1 MTIERP
7 PRLPDGERPS
17 DYPSLAAEQSD
28 LDNVIN
34 ELLLRLEDH
43 KYRWELYE
51 FGLTDAAERGR
62 VRAIIEQLQLAV
74 HTGGPAVLDPLRHAL
89 FATHLDDPDSPGC
102 SAGPVANRVA
112 AWP

>member
-1 MTIERP
+1 VTIELS
-7 PRLPDGERPS
+7 PRVPDGERPS
-17 DYPSLAAEQSD
+17 DYASLAAEQLD

-51 FGLTDAAERGR
+51 YGLTDAAERRG
-62 VRAIIEQLQLAV
+62 VRAIIDHLQAAV

-89 FATHLDDPDSPGC
+89 FTAHSDG
-102 SAGPVANRVA
+102 
-112 AWP
+112 

>member
-1 MTIERP
+1 MTIELS

-17 DYPSLAAEQSD
+17 DYPSLAAEQVD

-43 KYRWELYE
+43 KYRWGLYE
-51 FGLTDAAERGR
+51 FGLSDAAERGR

-74 HTGGPAVLDPLRHAL
+74 HTGGPAVLNPLREAL
-89 FATHLDDPDSPGC
+89 YLAHLDDPASPGR
-102 SAGPVANRVA
+102 SG
-112 AWP
+112 